1 MVARKARAVVT
12 AERRAKA
19 VQMKIE
25 GATWQQIAD
34 ALGYSHK
41 GSAYT
46 DVQRALEQNVIQ
58 QGLAV
63 EAWRE
68 LELSRL
74 DAMQLAIWPKAMDGD
89 SRAIETCLKILDQR
103 AKYLGLNTAI
113 KLEVLTVDAL
123 DAQIAKLESELA
135 RAGLPAGDSETGEA
149 EVLEE
154 PPG

>member
-1 MVARKARAVVT
+1 MVARKARAVIT
-12 AERRAKA
+12 AERRTKA

-25 GATWQQIAD
+25 GATWDAIAKE
-34 ALGYSHK
+34 LGYAHK
-41 GSAYT
+41 AAACT

-58 QGLAV
+58 QGLAI

-68 LELSRL
+68 LELGRL
-74 DAMQLAIWPKAMDGD
+74 DAMQLAIWPKAMEGD
-89 SRAIETCLKILDQR
+89 CRAIETCLKILDQR

-135 RAGLPAGDSETGEA
+135 RAGLPAGDGEAGEA
-149 EVLEE
+149 EEA
-154 PPG
+154 P